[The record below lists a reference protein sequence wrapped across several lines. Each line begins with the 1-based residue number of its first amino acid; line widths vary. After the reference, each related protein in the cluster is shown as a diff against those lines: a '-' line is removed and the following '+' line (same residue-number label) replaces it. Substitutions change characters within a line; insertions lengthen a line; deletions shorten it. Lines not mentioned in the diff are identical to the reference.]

1 MQDIVVSVVIPTRGR
16 PALLQRCLDA
26 LCRQTLAFE
35 RYEIVVVD
43 DGPSGDT
50 ETAVL
55 ACATRMRRHG
65 LAIRYIASHGPH
77 GPAAAR
83 NRGWRRARAPMIA
96 FTDDDTEPDPHWL
109 KAGLGAFTSDIDAVT
124 GRVIMPLPE
133 SPTDYEI
140 DASCLTNGEFV
151 TANCFCR
158 QAVLER
164 LNGFDERF
172 PLAWREDSDLQF
184 RMLGAG
190 ARIVHAPQAIVVH
203 PIRPAGWG
211 VSLRQQKKIMFD
223 ALLYHKHP
231 ALYRARIRRRP
242 RWDYYAAVAALVAA
256 AVAFLF
262 GAPRLAL
269 AAALV
274 WSAITA
280 WFCARR
286 LRRTTRAP
294 DHVVEMLFTS
304 ALIPPLAVFW
314 RVVGAVRYRAWLA

>member
-1 MQDIVVSVVIPTRGR
+1 
-16 PALLQRCLDA
+16 
-26 LCRQTLAFE
+26 
-35 RYEIVVVD
+35 
-43 DGPSGDT
+43 
-50 ETAVL
+50 
-55 ACATRMRRHG
+55 
-65 LAIRYIASHGPH
+65 
-77 GPAAAR
+77 
-83 NRGWRRARAPMIA
+83 
-96 FTDDDTEPDPHWL
+96 
-109 KAGLGAFTSDIDAVT
+109 
-124 GRVIMPLPE
+124 
-133 SPTDYEI
+133 
-140 DASCLTNGEFV
+140 
-151 TANCFCR
+151 
-158 QAVLER
+158 
-164 LNGFDERF
+164 
-172 PLAWREDSDLQF
+172 
-184 RMLGAG
+184 
-190 ARIVHAPQAIVVH
+190 VVH

-314 RVVGAVRYRAWLA
+314 RVVGALRYRAWLA